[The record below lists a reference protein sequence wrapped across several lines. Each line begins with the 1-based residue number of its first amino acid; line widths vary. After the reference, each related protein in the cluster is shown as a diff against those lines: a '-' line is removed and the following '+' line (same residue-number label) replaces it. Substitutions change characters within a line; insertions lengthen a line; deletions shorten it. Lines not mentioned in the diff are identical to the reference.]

1 MKTTKTPKQNCTV
14 IIQVTL
20 HQPGKITERIKIQL
34 APTDR
39 DTAEK
44 RYRKLT
50 PVVFKA
56 GTQFKKEHFANHVA
70 ANIGDVL
77 AKHGKKVAAIIHKP
91 HATH

>member
-1 MKTTKTPKQNCTV
+1 MKPPKQNCTV
-14 IIQVTL
+14 IIQVSL
-20 HQPGKITERIKIQL
+20 HQPGKITERIKVQL

-39 DTAEK
+39 ETATK

-56 GTQFKKEHFANHVA
+56 GTQFEKNRLANHVA

-77 AKHGKKVAAIIHKP
+77 AKHGKKVAGIV
-91 HATH
+91 